1 MQLRYVFSETGTG
14 LRRNVSMS
22 IALIVTIFVSL
33 TLVGMGLLLNAQ
45 ADKAEKFWGSKLQI
59 TVFMCNQ
66 NSTRNPNCTDGEV
79 TGTQRAAIKDVIT
92 TNPEVASYYHQSKA
106 EAFDTWK
113 RVYISKDKSEQEIYS
128 TVKASDMQESYWV
141 KLKDPNKYRGVES
154 ALSGMDGVAA
164 VRDLRQVLKPIY
176 FWITVMK
183 WGAIGVAAFL
193 LVAAILQVGNTIRLA
208 AFARRKEIAIM
219 RLVGASNLSISLP
232 FLMETLVAALVGVA
246 LSSASILAFMWFV
259 IYGKLRPGSNIVEW
273 VDWQDS
279 VVAIVGIAAL
289 GVVLTLVP
297 TLVMTRK
304 YLKV

>member
-14 LRRNVSMS
+14 LRRNISMS

-66 NSTRNPNCTDGEV
+66 NSRTPNCTDGEV
-79 TGTQRAAIKDVIT
+79 TDQQRAAIQDVID
-92 TNPEVASYYHQSKA
+92 TNPEVASYYRQSKDQ
-106 EAFDTWK
+106 AFQTWK

-128 TVKASDMQESYWV
+128 TVKASDMQESYWI
-141 KLKDPNKYRGVES
+141 KLKDPNQYRAIES
-154 ALSGMDGVAA
+154 ALSGMQGVTA

-183 WGAIGVAAFL
+183 WGAISVAGFL
-193 LVAAILQVGNTIRLA
+193 LVAAILQVANTIRLA
-208 AFARRKEIAIM
+208 AYARRKEIAIM
-219 RLVGASNLSISLP
+219 RLVGASSLYISLP

-246 LSSASILAFMWFV
+246 LSAASIFAFMYFV
-259 IYGKLRPGSNIVEW
+259 IYGKLRPASNIVEW
-273 VDWQDS
+273 VDWQDAFVS
-279 VVAIVGIAAL
+279 MAGITAL

>member
-22 IALIVTIFVSL
+22 VALIVTIFVSL

-66 NSTRNPNCTDGEV
+66 NSKAATCSGDVTPTQKTAIRGIIDKNAEV
-79 TGTQRAAIKDVIT
+79 S
-92 TNPEVASYYHQSKA
+92 SYYHQTK
-106 EAFDTWK
+106 EQAFDTWK
-113 RVYISKDKSEQEIYS
+113 KVYVDKDKSEQEIYS
-128 TVKASDMQESYWV
+128 TVQASDMQESYWI
-141 KLKDPNKYRGVES
+141 KLKNPNQYHSIED
-154 ALSGMDGVAA
+154 ALATTQGVAA

-183 WGAIGVAAFL
+183 WGAISIAGFL

-208 AFARRKEIAIM
+208 AFARRKEIGIM
-219 RLVGASNLSISLP
+219 RLVGASNLYISLP
-232 FLMETLVAALVGVA
+232 FLMETLVAALVGIA
-246 LSSASILAFMWFV
+246 LSSLAVLSFMQFV
-259 IYGKLRPGSNIVEW
+259 IYGKLRPSSNIVEW

-279 VVAIVGIAAL
+279 FVAIGGIAII
-289 GVVLTLVP
+289 GVLLTLIP